1 MSQQQLAPP
10 VPPAV
15 QFKQVVPG
23 HGLAIASLVTGI
35 VGVVAGLIPILGFIA
50 LSCGVVAL
58 TLGLIARKKGK
69 LVSVK
74 QGRAGAILGLIAIAL
89 GIAGFVIVNNAVN
102 KLDHDLKHLQTK
114 SESIRP
120 STVRSTSSALL
131 D

>member
-15 QFKQVVPG
+15 QLKQVIPG

-58 TLGLIARKKGK
+58 VLGLIARKKGK

-74 QGRAGAILGLIAIAL
+74 QGRAGAILGAIAIAL
-89 GIAGFVIVNNAVN
+89 GIAGFVIVNNAVH
-102 KLDHDLKHLQTK
+102 KLDHDLKHLQHQSATF
-114 SESIRP
+114 RP
-120 STVRSTSSALL
+120 STPSTDSTASR
-131 D
+131 